1 MRLYELDYGSARDV
15 LQILKGLAD
24 KGGSSSELPFN
35 SIKGVF
41 KSFDY
46 PIGDGGPE
54 SKEVLLK
61 IKNLIDPTGTVI
73 ADVSDKAAII
83 LATDKPTDNPDVP
96 AEKGSSP
103 SVDAMASSNAKTL
116 TR

>member
-24 KGGSSSELPFN
+24 KSGSSSELPFN
-35 SIKGVF
+35 SIKGIF

-46 PIGDGGPE
+46 PIGNGGPE
-54 SKEVLLK
+54 SKELLLK
-61 IKNLIDPTGTVI
+61 IKNLIDPTGTII
-73 ADVSDKAAII
+73 ADVTDKAAIV
-83 LATDKPTDNPDVP
+83 LATDKPTDNPDVA